1 MLAPM
6 YLWMLVGHSTAEGTV
21 RAGIG
26 GGLSHVMRTV
36 EPMLLSHRAFVGRIV
51 EVVPRLSVAGLQEIY
66 VPTGREWSGRRDN
79 LGGVHWDQILRP
91 VDPDAAYS
99 LPAGSAPAS
108 PRPPGSLPAGPPPAS
123 SAPANSP
130 SAGDD
135 PTAEPEARPGAR
147 R

>member
-6 YLWMLVGHSTAEGTV
+6 YLWTLVGHDTAEGTV
-21 RAGIG
+21 HAGIG
-26 GGLSHVMRTV
+26 GGLPDVMRTL
-36 EPMLLSHRAFVGRIV
+36 EPMLLSHRAFLGRIV
-51 EVVPRLSVAGLQEIY
+51 EVVPRLSVVGLHEVY

-79 LGGVHWDQILRP
+79 RGGVHWAHTPRP

-99 LPAGSAPAS
+99 APAGSAPA
-108 PRPPGSLPAGPPPAS
+108 GQ
-123 SAPANSP
+123 
-130 SAGDD
+130 D